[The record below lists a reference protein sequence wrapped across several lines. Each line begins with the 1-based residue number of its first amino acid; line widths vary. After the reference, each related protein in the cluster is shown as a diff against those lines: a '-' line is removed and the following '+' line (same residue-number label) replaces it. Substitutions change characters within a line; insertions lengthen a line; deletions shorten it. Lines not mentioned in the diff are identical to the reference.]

1 MGNIWDF
8 LANVMKAINDFL
20 DWYLHDTPL
29 FEDTLN
35 TAYAT
40 ITYTIQQSVPLV
52 KEYIAYLSEY
62 FHPT

>member
-35 TAYAT
+35 TLYAT
-40 ITYTIQQSVPLV
+40 TVYSIQQFVPLV
-52 KEYIAYLSEY
+52 GEYIAYFTEH

>member
-35 TAYAT
+35 TLYAT
-40 ITYTIQQSVPLV
+40 TVYSIQQLIPLV
-52 KEYIAYLSEY
+52 GEYIAYFTEH